1 MAVYVMKS
9 EMEEDG
15 DDQKLW
21 VEMKLVVA
29 EMVPFHC
36 AMNVDEVK
44 DDELENE
51 DQVGEDASIVHE
63 NVTVL
68 MEEAVHVSQCVGSP
82 YVF

>member
-1 MAVYVMKS
+1 MEVYVMKS

-15 DDQKLW
+15 DDQKMW
-21 VEMKLVVA
+21 VAMKLVVA
-29 EMVPFHC
+29 EMVSFHC

-51 DQVGEDASIVHE
+51 DQAEEDAAIVHE

-68 MEEAVHVSQCVGSP
+68 MEEAVHVSQCVESP